1 MAETRPASAARGDKS
16 MLLAY
21 AVWFFPLGALG
32 IHRFYL
38 GATESAFILLALTVV
53 SSVLNYVGVGPL
65 LGLVVVIWL
74 IVDIFLIP
82 GMVRAA
88 NG

>member
-1 MAETRPASAARGDKS
+1 MTETEPAPAIRGDKS

-21 AVWFFPLGALG
+21 VLWFFLGSLG

-38 GATESAFILLALTVV
+38 GATRSAIILLVLTILSVV
-53 SSVLNYVGVGPL
+53 LSVVGVGPL